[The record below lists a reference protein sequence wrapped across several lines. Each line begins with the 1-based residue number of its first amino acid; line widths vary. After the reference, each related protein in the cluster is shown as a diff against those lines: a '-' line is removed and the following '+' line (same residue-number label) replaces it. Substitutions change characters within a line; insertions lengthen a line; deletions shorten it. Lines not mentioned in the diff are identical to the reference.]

1 MSSQNIQFCLIEL
14 RGGLAVDATVT
25 GRHLEDV
32 HENIQVIQTLA
43 ALYQEIVQLLSHVHD
58 QAQWSHVD
66 YLLALLHFYS
76 TNLFLP
82 VDNTGGVDIMLSCK
96 HGALTPRPRPG
107 SD

>member
-1 MSSQNIQFCLIEL
+1 MSSQNIQLCLIEL

-43 ALYQEIVQLLSHVHD
+43 ALYQDIGQLLSYVHV

-66 YLLALLHFYS
+66 YFSALSLH
-76 TNLFLP
+76 
-82 VDNTGGVDIMLSCK
+82 
-96 HGALTPRPRPG
+96 
-107 SD
+107 